1 VARTSI
7 VGTSTVV
14 TLTGPFSPSAQST
27 ASLKLAM
34 ILPPALGFR
43 GLHFERSSLILT
55 IQRVDAYRAT
65 ASSTNIGFPMRLD
78 AFRISRPRESA
89 LWANQSVVDMGL
101 AQGAAR

>member
-34 ILPPALGFR
+34 ILPPELGFR
-43 GLHFERSSLILT
+43 GLHFERSSVILT
-55 IQRVDAYRAT
+55 IQRVDAYRVT
-65 ASSTNIGFPMRLD
+65 AYSMRLD